1 MSLHSEDKLQ
11 FLRLWDKTEEREE
24 GRDTEKEKETTCMGL
39 HGCQNGH
46 SAQGKSALALGECV
60 WLVLRRTID

>member
-1 MSLHSEDKLQ
+1 MSLHREDKLQ
-11 FLRLWDKTEEREE
+11 FLRLWDKTEE
-24 GRDTEKEKETTCMGL
+24 GRDTGKEKETTCMGL

-60 WLVLRRTID
+60 WLVLRQTID